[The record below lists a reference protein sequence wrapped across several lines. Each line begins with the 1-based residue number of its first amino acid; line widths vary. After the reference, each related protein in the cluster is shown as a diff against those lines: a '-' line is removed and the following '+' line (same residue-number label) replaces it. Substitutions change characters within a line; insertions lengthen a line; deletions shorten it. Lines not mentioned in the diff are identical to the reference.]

1 MRHGACEMLQG
12 LYDISMKLVEGVLKL
27 APYGVAALLFVMTAR
42 IGPAVIQPIAA
53 YVGVVIIGVDRLLD
67 MCRTTVNVTGDLAA
81 AVYVARGEPAGTPP
95 RALPALVLPVMIGPV
110 GMLLR

>member
-42 IGPAVIQPIAA
+42 IGPSVIRPIAA
-53 YVGVVIIGVDRLLD
+53 YVGVVILGLVIHNFIVYSISVKVFGGISPRRFFPGVRVA
-67 MCRTTVNVTGDLAA
+67 MVT
-81 AVYVARGEPAGTPP
+81 AVATPSSCATPRTPP
-95 RALPALVLPVMIGPV
+95 RA
-110 GMLLR
+110 